1 MGFEGFMLSCETTV
15 TLWPWCLPAGV
26 ALPNVPA
33 DIVDVADTFS
43 ALAVSPDS
51 NLPLPGA
58 GRTMDRFVALAE
70 VSALDLSLGRLIEGH
85 TDAIAILAE
94 VGRWPPPAA
103 VMGVWAARRRDA
115 DVIATRHPQGW
126 HLRGRKPWASGAHA
140 LTHALVTADTGD
152 GHGLFQVP
160 VESPGV
166 TAVPGTWPAVGMAM
180 SGSAD
185 VDFDLL
191 VDGDSLIGAPG
202 WYVDRP
208 GFWFGSVGVAACWL
222 GGALG
227 LVRAL
232 RADLA
237 ERAADPHQRAH
248 LGAAAA
254 RCGSMARDIAWAAGR
269 IDAVGSDP
277 NREIRQVALE
287 VRHLVED
294 GCLEVLAHVGRAGG
308 AAPLCRD
315 PAQARRLADLA
326 VYIRQHHAERD
337 TEALGRFLLTGHSDP
352 EPVGG
357 REAQPASSREAAAGR
372 EGQRAPNREPEPA
385 LPEPEPEP

>member
-1 MGFEGFMLSCETTV
+1 MLSCETTV

-26 ALPNVPA
+26 ALPNLPA

-43 ALAVSPDS
+43 ALVVSPDS
-51 NLPLPGA
+51 NLPLPGS
-58 GRTMDRFVALAE
+58 GHTMDRFVALAE
-70 VSALDLSLGRLIEGH
+70 VSALDLSLGRLVEGH

-94 VGRWPPPAA
+94 VGRCPPRAA
-103 VMGVWAARRRDA
+103 VMGVWAARRPGA
-115 DVIATRHPQGW
+115 DVIATRCRQGW
-126 HLRGRKPWASGAHA
+126 HLRGRKPWASGAHT
-140 LTHALVTADTGD
+140 LTHALVTADTGH

-166 TAVPGTWPAVGMAM
+166 AAVSGTWPAVGMAM
-180 SGSAD
+180 SDSAD

-191 VDGDSLIGAPG
+191 VDGDRLIGAPG

-237 ERAADPHQRAH
+237 DRAADPHQRAH

-308 AAPLCRD
+308 AVPLCHD
-315 PAQARRLADLA
+315 SAQARRLADLT

-357 REAQPASSREAAAGR
+357 REAQPA
-372 EGQRAPNREPEPA
+372 